1 MSTQERPPKKERDY
15 LSKTIAAIAVAILLI
30 AFGLSN
36 RDDVPID
43 WLVTTTKTPLIIV
56 IVVSAVLGAILGALG
71 VRRGSKRAGSR
82 DA

>member
-1 MSTQERPPKKERDY
+1 MSTQERPPKERDY

-43 WLVTTTKTPLIIV
+43 WLVTTTSAPLVLVII
-56 IVVSAVLGAILGALG
+56 VSAVLGAILGGLG
-71 VRRGSKRAGSR
+71 VRSRSRRAGSR
-82 DA
+82 DE